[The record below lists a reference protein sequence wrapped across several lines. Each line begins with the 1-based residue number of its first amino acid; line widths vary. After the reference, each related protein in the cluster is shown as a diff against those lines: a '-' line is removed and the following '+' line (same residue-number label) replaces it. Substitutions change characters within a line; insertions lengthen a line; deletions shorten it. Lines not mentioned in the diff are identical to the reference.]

1 METTNIRSGF
11 VALIGRPNSGKS
23 TILNC
28 LVQEKIA
35 IVSERPQTTRNR
47 IRGIRTTATTQI
59 VFVDTPGVHRP
70 QYRLN
75 KRMMEDVYASLKE
88 VDLVVQVVDM
98 SVKFGKGEKFV
109 LSLVRESGKPLILA
123 LNKIDLVNKGKA
135 LPVIDFYSRQFEYR
149 EIIPISALAG
159 ENMELLEEKI
169 VESLPEGE
177 FIYPH
182 DYVTDQKENFMI
194 AELIREKVLRE
205 THQEL
210 PYSTAIMVEEFDE
223 SRREKG
229 FVRITASIIVDKGS
243 QKKIVIG
250 RGGRMIKRIG
260 SSARQDIQSL
270 LRVRK
275 MYLELNVKVVEGW
288 RNQENLLNE
297 LGASL
302 AITDLPAVGK

>member
-1 METTNIRSGF
+1 MRSGF

-35 IVSERPQTTRNR
+35 IVSEKPQTTRNR

-70 QYRLN
+70 EFRLN
-75 KRMMEDVYASLKE
+75 KRMMEDVYASLRE
-88 VDLVVQVVDM
+88 VDLVVQVVDL
-98 SVKFGKGEKFV
+98 SEKFGKGEKYV
-109 LSLVRESGKPLILA
+109 LSLVKESGKPLILA

-135 LPVIDFYSRQFEYR
+135 LPVIDFYSRQTEYR

-182 DYVTDQKENFMI
+182 DCVTDQKENFMV
-194 AELIREKVLRE
+194 AEIIREKVLRE
-205 THQEL
+205 TRQEL
-210 PYSTAIMVEEFDE
+210 PYSTAVMLEEFDE
-223 SRREKG
+223 SKRENG
-229 FVRITASIIVDKGS
+229 FVRVTASIIVDKGS

-250 RGGRMIKRIG
+250 RAGRMIKRIG

-275 MYLELNVKVVEGW
+275 MYLELNVKVVQDW
-288 RNQENLLNE
+288 RNQDRVLDE
-297 LGASL
+297 LGAL
-302 AITDLPAVGK
+302 LRDY